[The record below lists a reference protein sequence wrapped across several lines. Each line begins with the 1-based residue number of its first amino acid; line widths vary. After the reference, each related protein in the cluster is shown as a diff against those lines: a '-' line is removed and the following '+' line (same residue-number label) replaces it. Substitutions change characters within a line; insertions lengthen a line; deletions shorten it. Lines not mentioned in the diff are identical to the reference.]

1 MIVKV
6 FLHCLFYGEK
16 DGEPSSGPP
25 PLLHTPARPESPR
38 SMPPIYRIWPS
49 PGATKSRLSATATP
63 PRTPCK
69 LRVAHNKD
77 LQARRPRVVCNIQTK
92 FRASGPAAQDD
103 CHQPQRLQ
111 PKQIP
116 PRLFSVEK
124 TLQPSPSALPAASN
138 TAHSPI
144 RQSYQPPHPNPTEQ
158 RTKKQ
163 DPSQP

>member
-49 PGATKSRLSATATP
+49 PGATKSRLSATALSP
-63 PRTPCK
+63 WKPRR
-69 LRVAHNKD
+69 LRVAQNNHI
-77 LQARRPRVVCNIQTK
+77 QARRPRVVCNIQPK
-92 FRASGPAAQDD
+92 VRASRPAARDGY
-103 CHQPQRLQ
+103 HQPPRPQT
-111 PKQIP
+111 KQIP

-124 TLQPSPSALPAASN
+124 TQQPLPLLPYHQPA
-138 TAHSPI
+138 THPT
-144 RQSYQPPHPNPTEQ
+144 RQPGRTTNPTQ
-158 RTKKQ
+158 T
-163 DPSQP
+163 